1 MFNYLLKRKNVN
13 FVEGFSFCEFTSY
26 PNIVFIGINES
37 EVLRRQI
44 RPLLCK
50 DIKDIR
56 VIYENGFL
64 KIIYKTEVYYF
75 WAKEF
80 IEANKSKTINGYL
93 DVGFILLT
101 NTNELKSTQCE
112 IFSVKLNEDNCKGN
126 LLFKILP
133 KRKKP

>member
-1 MFNYLLKRKNVN
+1 MLNYLLKKKNVI
-13 FVEGFSFCEFTSY
+13 FVERFSFCEFTSY

-37 EVLRRQI
+37 EVLRRKI

-101 NTNELKSTQCE
+101 NTNELKSTQCK
-112 IFSVKLNEDNCKGN
+112 IFSVKLNKNNCKGN
-126 LLFKILP
+126 LLFKILS
-133 KRKKP
+133 KKSN